1 MSPRRPLVALPG
13 HHFVPLRLAG
23 DREGKAEDV
32 IDIGSRRELFVD
44 RFLIDRMD
52 GVALA
57 LEKPR
62 DEGIAVKFDR
72 PWEGAFCG
80 YATVLKDGE
89 HFRVYYR
96 GLPGAGKDGSDAEVT
111 CVAESRD
118 GMDWVKPEL
127 GPLRARGEQGE
138 QHRPGRHGAVLAQ
151 LLPDDR
157 PAPGRA
163 GGRALQGPGRDV
175 RDGAARVRLGRR
187 AAVAE
192 ARR

>member
-1 MSPRRPLVALPG
+1 MFLRRPLPQFFLGILIVTA
-13 HHFVPLRLAG
+13 VPAMG
-23 DREGKAEDV
+23 TAEDV

-44 RFLIDRMD
+44 RFLIDRTD

-62 DEGIAVKFDR
+62 DEGIAVKFDS

-96 GLPGAGKDGSDAEVT
+96 GLPGAGKDGSNAEVT

-118 GMDWVKPEL
+118 GIDWVKPDL
-127 GPLRARGEQGE
+127 GLFERGG
-138 QHRPGRHGAVLAQ
+138 
-151 LLPDDR
+151 
-157 PAPGRA
+157 
-163 GGRALQGPGRDV
+163 
-175 RDGAARVRLGRR
+175 
-187 AAVAE
+187 
-192 ARR
+192 ARRTTSSWPAWRRSRTTSAP